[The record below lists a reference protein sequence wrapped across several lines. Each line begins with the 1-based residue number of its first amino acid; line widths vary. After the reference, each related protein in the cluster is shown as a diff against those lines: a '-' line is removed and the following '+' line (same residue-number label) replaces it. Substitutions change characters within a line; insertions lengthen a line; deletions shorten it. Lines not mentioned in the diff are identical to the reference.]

1 MKINYKIKLLGFT
14 LICILKYQAQT
25 IAPQVINSAGGG
37 GTVGISNVEVYYNI
51 GETMITTVNNNFNAI
66 TQGFLQPDIVGEFSL
81 NVTPLSQNESCIN
94 KNDGLISLVL
104 NSSPSNAPQILYVWN
119 PSNICPSQSCSTVDS
134 LVPGTYSVL
143 VKAVNASNVTID
155 SVAFNYTI
163 TASTE
168 VCQITVYNGFT
179 PDGDGLNDNWII
191 ENIENF
197 PNNTVTVLNRW
208 GNVIWQT
215 KGYNNTSNVWN
226 GKMQNG
232 SILTSGTYFYII
244 ELDNG
249 YGIKKGWVE
258 LTGR

>member
-1 MKINYKIKLLGFT
+1 MKNFS
-14 LICILKYQAQT
+14 QT
-25 IAPQVINSAGGG
+25 ITPQVINSAGGG

-51 GETMITTVNNNFNAI
+51 GEPIISTLGNGTNFI

-81 NVTPLSQNESCIN
+81 NVTPLFQNESCLN
-94 KNDGLISLVL
+94 KNDGFISLTL
-104 NSSPSNAPQILYVWN
+104 NSSPSNAPQIIYVWS
-119 PSNICPSQSCSTVDS
+119 PSSVCPSQNCASIDS
-134 LVPGTYSVL
+134 LAPGNYSVT
-143 VKAVNASNVTID
+143 VKAINTSSITID
-155 SVAFNYTI
+155 SVVFAHTI

-168 VCQITVYNGFT
+168 PCQITVYNGFT

-208 GNVIWQT
+208 GNIIWQT
-215 KGYNNTSNVWN
+215 KGYNNTTNVWN

-232 SILTSGTYFYII
+232 SILTSGTYFYVI

-249 YGIKKGWVE
+249 NGIKKGWVE
-258 LTGR
+258 LTGK